1 MKHGDHFD
9 GNLYPDILVLVT
21 RDIDS
26 NTAILNTQIA
36 PTVVTDSG
44 LTPVKT

>member
-26 NTAILNTQIA
+26 IYNL
-36 PTVVTDSG
+36 VREC
-44 LTPVKT
+44 LTEG